1 MTLNDWMEPQNIFG
15 GVVKIPLMSKSEA
28 KNYYLTSWHLG
39 RGIKPLLDDVTM
51 QFAVDFC
58 NVVLK
63 QASGLCY
70 QYAKAQLLQEIRELK
85 KQKAVDVEATP
96 VQPEQKSS
104 IILTD

>member
-1 MTLNDWMEPQNIFG
+1 MQ
-15 GVVKIPLMSKSEA
+15 IPLVTKAVARDYYSKA
-28 KNYYLTSWHLG
+28 WHLG
-39 RGIKPLLDDVTM
+39 RGVKPLLDDVTM

-63 QASGLCY
+63 QSSGLCY
-70 QYAKAQLLQEIRELK
+70 QYAKAQLLAEIRELK
-85 KQKAVDVEATP
+85 KQKAVDAEAAP